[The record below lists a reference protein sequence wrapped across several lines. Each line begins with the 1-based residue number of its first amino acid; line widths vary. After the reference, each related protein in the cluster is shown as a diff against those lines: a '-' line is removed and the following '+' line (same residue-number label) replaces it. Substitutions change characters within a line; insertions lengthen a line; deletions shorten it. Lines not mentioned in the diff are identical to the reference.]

1 MRGSKTFL
9 WAVLILFVGV
19 FFALDPELYRRGFLL
34 LIPPDRRN
42 RAAEVLT
49 ACLDTLWWWTM
60 GRLFAMAVIALA
72 TALGLRLLGVP
83 MAFTLGAIAGL
94 ISFVPTIGAVLAIV
108 PALLVAFQQ
117 DPWTPV
123 YVLILYVA
131 IQVVENNLLTP
142 LVQQQAVSIPPV
154 VLVVSQVLMGILVG
168 IVGVAVATPLA
179 AVVLQV
185 IRELCVREPDAV
197 PTEPTSEEPA

>member
-1 MRGSKTFL
+1 
-9 WAVLILFVGV
+9 
-19 FFALDPELYRRGFLL
+19 
-34 LIPPDRRN
+34 
-42 RAAEVLT
+42 
-49 ACLDTLWWWTM
+49 M

-72 TALGLRLLGVP
+72 TGIGLRLLGVP
-83 MAFTLGAIAGL
+83 MAFTLGTIAGL
-94 ISFVPTIGAVLAIV
+94 ISFVPTIGAILAIV

-131 IQVVENNLLTP
+131 IQAVENNLLTP

-154 VLVVSQVLMGILVG
+154 VLVVSQVLMGVLVG
-168 IVGVAVATPLA
+168 VVGVAVATPLA

-185 IRELCVREPDAV
+185 IRELWVREPDAV
-197 PTEPTSEEPA
+197 PAKSTSTEPA